1 VTLEQAM
8 EERDLLLARG
18 EEQSEPLHQHGTA
31 LLLYEAQ
38 QIAEPLL
45 VALWKAAAEQQ

>member
-1 VTLEQAM
+1 MTLEEAM

-18 EEQSEPLHQHGTA
+18 EEQGEPLHQHGTA

-45 VALWKAAAEQQ
+45 VAAWKAAEQQ